1 MAKKDATRTTS
12 RSTIAKAAVQPRSIM
27 RTPIKVI
34 LSIVAAGAALS
45 SCSIADAP
53 PRNSPTPTLQPTK
66 TASTTYPPSDREPDV
81 RLTVT
86 TLSGNAGLQSTHH
99 LVCVGTSAV
108 EGTDLP
114 GAGDACR
121 VLERQPSLLEYES
134 AETSEDCE
142 AVGQPH
148 IADVFGEIDGKAVR
162 TSFRRDNECNVKTW
176 DKLETLLGSV
186 KEK

>member
-1 MAKKDATRTTS
+1 
-12 RSTIAKAAVQPRSIM
+12 M
-27 RTPIKVI
+27 RTPLKII
-34 LSIVAAGAALS
+34 LSIVAAGTALS

-53 PRNSPTPTLQPTK
+53 PKSSPTPTLQPTQ
-66 TASTTYPPSDREPDV
+66 TTSPTYPPSDGEPNV

-86 TLSGNAGLQSTHH
+86 TLSGNAGHQSTYH
-99 LVCVGTSAV
+99 LVCFGASAV

-114 GAGDACR
+114 EADDACR
-121 VLERQPSLLEYES
+121 VLDRQPSLLEYES

-148 IADVFGEIDGKAVR
+148 IADVFGEIDGKSVR

-186 KEK
+186 QEK